1 MRARRPDFLH
11 PHLRK
16 VLLDPILHPLAV
28 VGGGA
33 VLLDDV
39 MMISGYLSASFQH
52 YILIFVLEIFKLS
65 FNIVNSALID
75 VSIAHFLFHG
85 TSGAESTYCHGSCSF
100 LLIQLCS
107 NVYYCF
113 YLCFGRQLRRF
124 EAKEFIKNIFFNATV
139 KL

>member
-1 MRARRPDFLH
+1 M
-11 PHLRK
+11 
-16 VLLDPILHPLAV
+16 
-28 VGGGA
+28 
-33 VLLDDV
+33 
-39 MMISGYLSASFQH
+39 
-52 YILIFVLEIFKLS
+52 LIIVLEMFKLS
-65 FNIVNSALID
+65 FNIVNSAFID

-85 TSGAESTYCHGSCSF
+85 TSGAKSTYCHA

-124 EAKEFIKNIFFNATV
+124 EAKEFILKKFFNATV